1 MKSKGFLANFN
12 KYRPLLNEL
21 VIRDVKTKYRR
32 SVLGVLWTLLN
43 PLLMMVVLSIVFSR
57 LFRFDIDNY
66 PLYLLS
72 GQVVFTFFSTST
84 TMSMSAILDNAPLI
98 KKVYVPK
105 YMFVLSR
112 TASSAINLMASLSA
126 LIIVMVCM
134 RSELHYTVLLSILPV
149 LALVAFTFGVGMI
162 LATIAVKFR
171 DIVHLYSV
179 LTTVIMYLTPVIY
192 PMSSLPGWVRTIVRI
207 NPLTS
212 ILEMFRG
219 FVIYGTMPD
228 WFTTVMTVV
237 PSIIVVL
244 LGCRVFYKGQ
254 DNFILYV

>member
-1 MKSKGFLANFN
+1 MGNKLANFN
-12 KYRPLLNEL
+12 RYRPLLNEL

-43 PLLMMVVLSIVFSR
+43 PLLMMAVLSVVFSR

-84 TMSMSAILDNAPLI
+84 TMAMSAILDNAPLI

-112 TASSAINLMASLSA
+112 TVSSAINLMASLSA
-126 LIIVMVCM
+126 LIILMLCM
-134 RSELHYTVLLSILPV
+134 RSSLHYTVLLSVFPV
-149 LALVAFTFGVGMI
+149 LALVLFTFGVGMI

-179 LTTVIMYLTPVIY
+179 LTTALMYLTPVIY
-192 PMSSLPGWVRTIVRI
+192 PMSSLPDWVRRIVML

-228 WFTTVMTVV
+228 LFTTLMTVL
-237 PSIIVVL
+237 PGIFVL
-244 LGCRVFYKGQ
+244 ALGCRIFYKNQ

>member
-1 MKSKGFLANFN
+1 MKNKLVNFN

-43 PLLMMVVLSIVFSR
+43 PLLMMLVLSVVFSM
-57 LFRFDIDNY
+57 LFRYEIDNY
-66 PLYLLS
+66 PIYLLS

-84 TMSMSAILDNAPLI
+84 TMAMSAILDNAALI

-112 TASSAINLMASLSA
+112 TVSSAINLMASLSA
-126 LIIVMVCM
+126 LIIVMLCM
-134 RSELHYTVLLSILPV
+134 RTPLHYTALLSVFPILS
-149 LALVAFTFGVGMI
+149 LLLFTFGVGMI

-171 DIVHLYSV
+171 DMVHLYSV
-179 LTTVIMYLTPVIY
+179 LTTVLMYLTPVIY
-192 PMSSLPGWVRTIVRI
+192 PMSQLPVWVRRIVRL

-219 FVIYGTMPD
+219 LAIYGEMPD
-228 WFTTVMTVV
+228 LFTVLMTVV
-237 PSIIVVL
+237 PSILVIL
-244 LGCRVFYKGQ
+244 FGCRIFYKSQ
-254 DNFILYV
+254 DHFILYV

>member
-1 MKSKGFLANFN
+1 MKNTLVNFN
-12 KYRPLLNEL
+12 RYRPLLNEL

-43 PLLMMVVLSIVFSR
+43 PLLMMAVLSVVFSR
-57 LFRFDIDNY
+57 IFRFDVDNY

-72 GQVVFTFFSTST
+72 GQVIFTFFSTST
-84 TMSMSAILDNAPLI
+84 TMAMSAILDNAPLI

-112 TASSAINLMASLSA
+112 TVSSVINLMASLSA
-126 LIIVMVCM
+126 LIIVMFCT
-134 RSELHYTVLLSILPV
+134 RSPLHYTVLLAVLPV
-149 LALVAFTFGVGMI
+149 LSLVFFTFGVGMI
-162 LATIAVKFR
+162 LATVAVKFR

-179 LTTVIMYLTPVIY
+179 LTTALMYLTPVIY
-192 PMSSLPGWVRTIVRI
+192 PLSGLPVWVRRIVLI

-219 FVIYGTMPD
+219 FIIYGTMPD
-228 WFTTVMTVV
+228 LFTTLMSIV
-237 PSIIVVL
+237 PSVLVIL
-244 LGCRVFYKGQ
+244 LGCRIFYKNQ